1 MKIDL
6 LINQG
11 LVQSIIGKVPDPM
24 ECVLVMWARSKP
36 KPVFKA
42 YIELAKLLS
51 PHPLQVFVDDVCS
64 QTVMKINNDEQ
75 KDLNKAYEKYFSD
88 YNCSVT
94 FSSDL
99 YQRVYGNK
107 LFSEIIQFAQSITLN
122 EFQRCLPQKK
132 RDMYQFLQLDEIL
145 HCLLQLFLFKH
156 IQDKSRV
163 LLIGQ
168 FSQAIVALHRDI
180 SEEPLS
186 AIVLPKM
193 EGQKRIEEYVLQLKS
208 EGR

>member
-1 MKIDL
+1 MKIHS

-11 LVQSIIGKVPDPM
+11 LVQCVMGRIPDPM
-24 ECVLVMWARSKP
+24 ECVLTVWARRKP

-42 YIELAKLLS
+42 FIELAKVLS
-51 PHPLQVFVDDVCS
+51 PYPLKVFVDDVCS
-64 QTVMKINNDEQ
+64 QTVMKISDDKQ
-75 KDLNKAYEKYFSD
+75 KNLNEAYEKYFSH

-94 FSSDL
+94 FSSHL
-99 YQRVYGNK
+99 YERVYGDK
-107 LFSEIIQFAQSITLN
+107 VLLEILRLGQSITLN

-132 RDMYQFLQLDEIL
+132 RDKYQSLQLDEIL

-156 IQDKSRV
+156 IQSKSRV

-168 FSQAIVALHRDI
+168 FSQAIVALHRDV

-186 AIVLPKM
+186 AVVLPKM
-193 EGQKRIEEYVLQLKS
+193 EGLEGIEEYVLQIR
-208 EGR
+208 GGF